1 MNSIFHSLFFALLAL
16 LAAAVSGHALAQSD
30 YAIGFNPRSGDV
42 WVDGR
47 LGDLNVYGSGNAD
60 GFIDE
65 VVVSYGAPRYLVRE
79 YVIDRRWPPGDVYYA
94 CALAHYAGL
103 PCLEVL
109 EIYERDHGQG
119 WGVIAKRLG
128 IKPGS
133 AEFHALKGDMGKS
146 HARHQGGGKSANPRY
161 QGDDRAPHGGPD
173 KAKPGNG
180 AGKGK
185 DDDKGRGKGK
195 NNGPPHR

>member
-1 MNSIFHSLFFALLAL
+1 
-16 LAAAVSGHALAQSD
+16 
-30 YAIGFNPRSGDV
+30 
-42 WVDGR
+42 
-47 LGDLNVYGSGNAD
+47 
-60 GFIDE
+60 
-65 VVVSYGAPRYLVRE
+65 
-79 YVIDRRWPPGDVYYA
+79 
-94 CALAHYAGL
+94 
-103 PCLEVL
+103 VL

-146 HARHQGGGKSANPRY
+146 HAKRQGGGKSGNSGY
-161 QGDDRAPHGGPD
+161 QGDDRAPHGGPG

-195 NNGPPHR
+195 HNGPPHG